1 MYLVW
6 LPEGTEPAAART
18 TMIDGV
24 GGRLLE
30 AGVRGLTIDVADEHA
45 QFTPLAPPPADEAHV
60 AAIVSLWLDAYD
72 YREPFE
78 KIIADPAERIAGYQV
93 VESMYREY
101 GGNEWSAPRD
111 WPDGTRSPGP
121 LVVTMFPQHPDMDFE
136 SWIHFWHD
144 KQSPMSE
151 AIQPRT
157 RYVRNAV
164 FRSITPDAPPFRAI
178 VEEAW
183 PSVEAVT
190 DPMLF
195 FCADGDP
202 DTLTKNITT
211 MMEHVSAF
219 IPMDEMRNYPMSEW
233 ILKTV

>member
-6 LPEGTEPAAART
+6 PAPEPERAAART
-18 TMIDGV
+18 TMIDDV
-24 GGRLLE
+24 GKRLLD
-30 AGVRGLTIDVADEHA
+30 AGAKGLTIDVADEHA
-45 QFTPLAPPPADEAHV
+45 QFTPLAPPPADEPPLH
-60 AAIVSLWLDAYD
+60 AIVSLWLDAYD

-78 KIIADPAERIAGYQV
+78 SILRDKAQRLAGYQV
-93 VESMYREY
+93 IESLYREY
-101 GGNEWSAPRD
+101 GGNEWASPRD

-136 SWIHFWHD
+136 SWIRFWHD

-164 FRSITPDAPPFRAI
+164 FRSITDDAPPFRAI

-183 PSVEAVT
+183 PSVETVT
-190 DPMLF
+190 DPMQF
-195 FCADGDP
+195 FCADDA

-219 IPMDEMRNYPMSEW
+219 IPMDAMRNYPMSEW
-233 ILKTV
+233 ILKSR